1 MNNLKQSEQNSSAQA
16 NGVRLEDVHTENVHT
31 ESNQTAGAQ
40 AVNAQT
46 VNVNAPGAQ
55 TVNIQMV
62 NAQTVSAQTAGAQTT
77 GTQGAGTHTAGARVS
92 DARTSDARTAGAQAG
107 SRYSTMSMVQVAI
120 FGAII
125 CIMAF
130 TPFLGYIPLGFTRAT
145 IIHVPVIIASLLM
158 GPKKGGVLGFLFGLT
173 SFINNTMNP
182 TPTSFVFTP
191 FYSVAGVSG
200 GIGSVIICFIP
211 RILVGILPFYVY
223 KLVLKFSGEKARK
236 RGISSVGLILAGISG
251 ALVNTLLVMN
261 LIFVFF
267 REAYAAANDVA
278 VSAVYT
284 FILSVIGINGVPEA
298 IVAGVLTL
306 LIGRV
311 LLKKTIRERL
321 GFRNDLGY

>member
-1 MNNLKQSEQNSSAQA
+1 M
-16 NGVRLEDVHTENVHT
+16 
-31 ESNQTAGAQ
+31 QTG
-40 AVNAQT
+40 NT
-46 VNVNAPGAQ
+46 
-55 TVNIQMV
+55 
-62 NAQTVSAQTAGAQTT
+62 
-77 GTQGAGTHTAGARVS
+77 
-92 DARTSDARTAGAQAG
+92 RTG

-145 IIHVPVIIASLLM
+145 IIHVPVIIASLLL

-191 FYSVAGVSG
+191 FYSVAGVDG
-200 GIGSVIICFIP
+200 GIGSVVICFIP
-211 RILVGILPFYVY
+211 RILVGIVPYYVY
-223 KLVLKFSGEKARK
+223 KLVLRLSGSETQKK
-236 RGISSVGLILAGISG
+236 GVSGVGLTLAGVCG

-267 REAYAAANDVA
+267 REAYAEANNVA
-278 VSAVYT
+278 VSAVYS

-298 IVAGVLTL
+298 IVAGILTL
-306 LIGRV
+306 CIGRV
-311 LLKKTIRERL
+311 LLKKNIRERL
-321 GFRNDLGY
+321 GLKNDLGY

>member
-31 ESNQTAGAQ
+31 ESNQ
-40 AVNAQT
+40 
-46 VNVNAPGAQ
+46 
-55 TVNIQMV
+55 
-62 NAQTVSAQTAGAQTT
+62 
-77 GTQGAGTHTAGARVS
+77 
-92 DARTSDARTAGAQAG
+92 TAGAQAG

-223 KLVLKFSGEKARK
+223 KLVLRFSGEKARK